1 MADKEAPA
9 KKLSKYVPLRETQEG
24 ASFPPRAT
32 RTVSAMDAADLAE
45 GKTPGQS
52 NKKLIN
58 DMLNSRDLA
67 FEPDFDVGLSAAADR
82 KLQKAS
88 ELADQY
94 KRETRGVKDSSLRG
108 KLREATGMK
117 NGGKV
122 SGASKRA
129 DGIAQRGKTRG
140 KMC

>member
-9 KKLSKYVPLRETQEG
+9 KKLSKYVPLDITAVG
-24 ASFPPRAT
+24 ASYPPRGT

-45 GKTPGQS
+45 GKTPGDS
-52 NKKLIN
+52 NNQLIN
-58 DMLNSRDLA
+58 NMFNSRDLA
-67 FEPDFDVGLSAAADR
+67 FKADFDTGLSAAADK

-94 KRETRGVKDSSLRG
+94 KRETRGVEDSSLRG
-108 KLREATGMK
+108 KLRDITGMRK
-117 NGGKV
+117 GGKV

>member
-9 KKLSKYVPLRETQEG
+9 KKLSKYIPLTETAEG

-45 GKTPGQS
+45 GKTPGNS

-94 KRETRGVKDSSLRG
+94 KRETRGVKDNSLRG
-108 KLREATGMK
+108 KLREVTGMK
-117 NGGKV
+117 KGGKV